1 VIGVLICIKADFA
14 APHHISRD
22 GDGLHETS
30 RAIHRGDDMMPTTV
44 TRKSM
49 TIGEGGTALAFAA
62 LAVSSIVVAAGAHTP
77 EYAFHAWLSAAASIA
92 TVFAIVN
99 RYYERPA
106 QLPPATIE
114 DKPNYNMGPVK
125 FATVAAVLWGIAGF
139 SVGLW
144 AALELAFPV
153 LNFDLPWI
161 SFGRIR
167 PLHTSAVIFAFGGNV
182 LLATSFY
189 VVQRTCRARLAGD
202 VAPWFVVLGYNFFI
216 VIAGTGYLL
225 GITQSKEYAEPEW
238 YADLWLTVVWITY
251 FLVFLGTI
259 MRRREPHIY
268 VANWFYLAFI
278 LTIAVLHLG
287 NNAAIPVSVYSPK
300 SYIVWGG
307 VQDAMVQWWYG
318 HNAVGFFLTAGFL
331 AIMYYFIPKRAERPI
346 YSYRLSIIH
355 FWALIFLYIWAG
367 PHHLH
372 YTALPDW
379 AQTLGMTFSIILW
392 MPSWGGMINGIMTLS
407 GAWDKLRTDPVLR
420 MLVVSVAFYG
430 MATFEGPLMSVKAV
444 NSLSHYTDWTIGHV
458 HSGALGWVGYVSF
471 GAIYCLVP
479 WLWNRERL
487 YSLKLV
493 NWHFW
498 ISTIGIVLYI
508 SSMWVSGILQGLMW
522 RAYTKLGF
530 LEYSFIETVEAMHP
544 FYVIRALGGALFLI
558 GALIMVW
565 NLWRTVYP
573 REAVAASGQPAL
585 VPAE

>member
-1 VIGVLICIKADFA
+1 
-14 APHHISRD
+14 
-22 GDGLHETS
+22 
-30 RAIHRGDDMMPTTV
+30 MMPTTV

-62 LAVSSIVVAAGAHTP
+62 LAVSSIFVAAGAHTP

-573 REAVAASGQPAL
+573 REAVVATGQPAL